1 MLTRFSSTAVFQP
14 VATRVAQPTFTAVA
28 ATRVE
33 PAVAAAVVAQPVK
46 AIEVS
51 VPTAGPVFTT
61 PIQNIRF
68 IDPAFAQNI
77 INLRTPTEGVP
88 RGQINVPVSPSENV
102 TDELIFERASDP
114 SLKFFIPR
122 YRLTEQVVSGQQR
135 YQVALQQSG
144 EEWTLTVHL
153 QKYRAP
159 SIAAIAPEATEM
171 DHRIAVFLKHNQ
183 LAGGTVIAKEELEFQ
198 EKTNEPNGIC
208 AVMRGN
214 TIAERDLIY
223 QTLTDPAYGATFIVR
238 NWVTVAVPL
247 PRVNEQTQSSPTR
260 IIRDHRTNEQTQ
272 SSPTPIIRDHRTNV
286 MAMPRMARFGAI
298 QGVAIGELNPT
309 AETPVE
315 PLYRQVDRVLDD
327 CVAPNPFVFP
337 PALHGYIFGDVT
349 ATPGERFELVRHQV
363 TCPKSGRSHSYY
375 QNPVRSYEFYY
386 LPDAFKIARL
396 PQSPHKPTMSV
407 RFATTDASIDA
418 VQVSLDYIALPFVD
432 PARLEAAASELKQK
446 ITEPLPPD
454 AKGLDFEPLLNPPDN
469 TQFLL
474 AIPRS
479 DASSGPF
486 DDRKGAMVDLRSGI
500 HDSLSLNMSQF
511 QAVYD
516 ALFGGSINLLS
527 GNVVMNLGGEQEA
540 IPFAARMDD
549 LIGEVFS
556 YEEFPDEESGGL
568 KISLKNAIESPIII
582 NALNAEIR
590 RGEAGTPGQ
599 IQKLVKTGVMQPR
612 SAEVN
617 ADQLPVELKTGEELR
632 LLLVPSSPLPG
643 EGALHALFDLTG
655 IKVQP
660 DKDAVWNA
668 ILDDALAVYPK
679 LITVKT
685 FKQKFDPPPDNA
697 DNQIMAVVV
706 DFEGGPSVELTADK
720 LEERDVPLPASIGGY
735 VLRKPDQGQYRYK
748 VRVIRL
754 SGETRDTEWRTDIT
768 TTLYVYPS
776 VK

>member
-1 MLTRFSSTAVFQP
+1 MSAGVFQT
-14 VATRVAQPTFTAVA
+14 VATRVTQPTFTAVVA
-28 ATRVE
+28 SQVE
-33 PAVAAAVVAQPVK
+33 PAVITAVVAQPVK
-46 AIEVS
+46 AKEMS
-51 VPTAGPVFTT
+51 VPIAGSVFTT

-102 TDELIFERASDP
+102 TDELIFEGASDP
-114 SLKFFIPR
+114 SLKFYIPR
-122 YRLTEQVVSGQQR
+122 YRLAEQSVGGQQR
-135 YQVALQQSG
+135 YQIALQQSG

-159 SIAAIAPEATEM
+159 AIAALAPEATEM

-208 AVMRGN
+208 AVLRGN

-238 NWVTVAVPL
+238 NWVTVAVPV
-247 PRVNEQTQSSPTR
+247 PRTNEQTQSSPTTV
-260 IIRDHRTNEQTQ
+260 IRDHRTNEQTQ
-272 SSPTPIIRDHRTNV
+272 PTPTPIIRDHRTNV

-309 AETPVE
+309 AETPTE
-315 PLYRQVDRVLDD
+315 PLFRQVDRVLDD
-327 CVAPNPFVFP
+327 CVDPNPFVFP
-337 PALHGYIFGDVT
+337 PALHGYIFGNVT
-349 ATPGERFELVRHQV
+349 ATPGERFDLVRHQIRW
-363 TCPKSGRSHSYY
+363 KEIMHSYY
-375 QNPVRSYEFYY
+375 QNPVRSNQFYY
-386 LPDAFKIARL
+386 LPDAFKIGRR
-396 PQSPHKPTMSV
+396 PESPHNPVMSV
-407 RFATTDASIDA
+407 RFTTTDASIDA

-432 PARLEAAASELKQK
+432 PARLQAAASELKQK
-446 ITEPLPPD
+446 ITQPLPPD
-454 AKGLDFEPLLNPPDN
+454 ANGLDFEPLLNPPDK
-469 TQFLL
+469 TQLLL

-479 DASSGPF
+479 DTASGPF

-549 LIGEVFS
+549 LIGEIFS
-556 YEEFPDEESGGL
+556 HEEFPDDESGGL
-568 KISLKNAIESPIII
+568 KIELRNAIESPVRIT
-582 NALNAEIR
+582 ALNAEIR
-590 RGEAGTPGQ
+590 RGQAATPGE
-599 IQKLVKTGVMQPR
+599 IRKLVSLSSGEST
-612 SAEVN
+612 
-617 ADQLPVELKTGEELR
+617 DQLPVELKPGVSLR

-643 EGALHALFDLTG
+643 EGALHAFFDWTG
-655 IKVQP
+655 VKVQP

-668 ILDDALAVYPK
+668 ILDPATPAVYLRTIK
-679 LITVKT
+679 VKT
-685 FKQKFDPPPDNA
+685 FKQKFDPPPNNVD
-697 DNQIMAVVV
+697 DQIMSVVL
-706 DFEGGPSVELTADK
+706 DFEGGPSVELNADN
-720 LEERDVPLPASIGGY
+720 LERDVSLPLPIGDY
-735 VLRKPDQGQYRYK
+735 VLRKADQGQYRYK
-748 VRVIRL
+748 VRIIRL
-754 SGETRDTEWRTDIT
+754 SGEMRDAEWRTDSTGI
-768 TTLYVYPS
+768 LFPS

>member
-1 MLTRFSSTAVFQP
+1 M
-14 VATRVAQPTFTAVA
+14 
-28 ATRVE
+28 
-33 PAVAAAVVAQPVK
+33 
-46 AIEVS
+46 
-51 VPTAGPVFTT
+51 FTT

-68 IDPAFAQNI
+68 IDPVFAQNI

-102 TDELIFERASDP
+102 TDELIFDGASDP
-114 SLKFFIPR
+114 SLKFYIPR
-122 YRLTEQVVSGQQR
+122 YRLAEQSVGGQQR
-135 YQVALQQSG
+135 YQIALQQSG

-159 SIAAIAPEATEM
+159 AIAALAPEATEM

-208 AVMRGN
+208 AVLRGN

-238 NWVTVAVPL
+238 NWVTVAVPV
-247 PRVNEQTQSSPTR
+247 PRTNEQTQSSPTTV
-260 IIRDHRTNEQTQ
+260 IRDHRTNEQTPPT
-272 SSPTPIIRDHRTNV
+272 PTPIIRDHRTNV

-309 AETPVE
+309 AETPTE
-315 PLYRQVDRVLDD
+315 PLFRQVDRVLDD
-327 CVAPNPFVFP
+327 CVDPNPFVFP
-337 PALHGYIFGDVT
+337 PALHGYIFGNVT
-349 ATPGERFELVRHQV
+349 ATPGERFDLVRHQIRW
-363 TCPKSGRSHSYY
+363 KEIMHSYY
-375 QNPVRSYEFYY
+375 QNPVRSNQFYY
-386 LPDAFKIARL
+386 LPDAFKIGRR
-396 PQSPHKPTMSV
+396 PESPHNPVMSV
-407 RFATTDASIDA
+407 RFTTTDASIDA

-432 PARLEAAASELKQK
+432 PARLQAAASELKQK
-446 ITEPLPPD
+446 ITQPLPPD
-454 AKGLDFEPLLNPPDN
+454 ANGLDFEPLLNPPDK
-469 TQFLL
+469 TQLL
-474 AIPRS
+474 VAIPRS
-479 DASSGPF
+479 DTASGPF

-556 YEEFPDEESGGL
+556 YQEFPDDESGGL
-568 KISLKNAIESPIII
+568 KIILKNAIESPVRID
-582 NALNAEIR
+582 ALTAEIR
-590 RGEAGTPGQ
+590 RGEGRVRGQ
-599 IQKLVKTGVMQPR
+599 IQKLVKTCVMEPG
-612 SAEVN
+612 SSE
-617 ADQLPVELKTGEELR
+617 DSMGELPVDLKAGEELR
-632 LLLVPSSPLPG
+632 LLLVPSSPLPPG
-643 EGALHALFDLTG
+643 EGPLHAFFDLTG

-660 DKDAVWNA
+660 DKDAIWNA
-668 ILDDALAVYPK
+668 ILDPSTPEVYLK
-679 LITVKT
+679 SITVKT

-706 DFEGGPSVELTADK
+706 DFEGGASAELNADN
-720 LEERDVPLPASIGGY
+720 LERAVPLPLPIADY

-754 SGETRDTEWRTDIT
+754 SGETGDTEWRTDSKT
-768 TTLYVYPS
+768 PLFVYPS

>member
-28 ATRVE
+28 ASRVE
-33 PAVAAAVVAQPVK
+33 PAIETAVVAQPVK

-102 TDELIFERASDP
+102 TDELIFEGASDP
-114 SLKFFIPR
+114 SLKFYIPR
-122 YRLTEQVVSGQQR
+122 YRLAEQSVGGQQR
-135 YQVALQQSG
+135 YQVALRQSG

-159 SIAAIAPEATEM
+159 SIAAVAPEATEM
-171 DHRIAVFLKHNQ
+171 NHRIAVFLKHNQ
-183 LAGGTVIAKEELEFQ
+183 LAGGTVIAKEELELT
-198 EKTNEPNGIC
+198 ERTDEPNGIC
-208 AVMRGN
+208 AVLRGN
-214 TIAERDLIY
+214 NLAELGLIY
-223 QTLTDPAYGATFIVR
+223 QTLTDPGYGATFIVR
-238 NWVTVAVPL
+238 NWVTVAVPV
-247 PRVNEQTQSSPTR
+247 PRTNEQTQSSPTT
-260 IIRDHRTNEQTQ
+260 IIRDHRTQPSPTTVIRDHRTQ

-309 AETPVE
+309 AETPTE
-315 PLYRQVDRVLDD
+315 PLFRQVDRVLDD

-386 LPDAFKIARL
+386 LPDAFKIARF

-446 ITEPLPPD
+446 ITEPLPPA
-454 AKGLDFEPLLNPPDN
+454 AKGLDFEPLLNPPDK

-590 RGEAGTPGQ
+590 RGEAATPGQ
-599 IQKLVKTGVMQPR
+599 IRKLVSLENT
-612 SAEVN
+612 
-617 ADQLPVELKTGEELR
+617 DQLPVELKPGKELR

-643 EGALHALFDLTG
+643 AGALHAVFDLTG

-668 ILDDALAVYPK
+668 ILDDALAVYPR

-706 DFEGGPSVELTADK
+706 DFEGGVSAELTADN
-720 LEERDVPLPASIGGY
+720 LERAVPLPLPIADY

-754 SGETRDTEWRTDIT
+754 SGETGDTEWRTDNK
-768 TTLYVYPS
+768 TTLYVYPA
-776 VK
+776 

>member
-14 VATRVAQPTFTAVA
+14 IATRVGQPNFTAVA
-28 ATRVE
+28 ASQVE
-33 PAVAAAVVAQPVK
+33 PAVETAVVAQPVK

-68 IDPAFAQNI
+68 IDPVFAQNI

-102 TDELIFERASDP
+102 TDELIFDGASDP
-114 SLKFFIPR
+114 SLKFYIPR
-122 YRLTEQVVSGQQR
+122 YRLAEQSVGGQQR
-135 YQVALQQSG
+135 YQIALQQSG

-159 SIAAIAPEATEM
+159 AIAALAPEATEM

-208 AVMRGN
+208 AVLRGN

-238 NWVTVAVPL
+238 NWVTVAVPV
-247 PRVNEQTQSSPTR
+247 PRTNEQTQSSPTTV
-260 IIRDHRTNEQTQ
+260 IRDHRTNEQTPPT
-272 SSPTPIIRDHRTNV
+272 PTPIIRDHRTNV

-309 AETPVE
+309 AETPTE
-315 PLYRQVDRVLDD
+315 PLFRQVDRVLDD
-327 CVAPNPFVFP
+327 CVDPNPFVFP
-337 PALHGYIFGDVT
+337 PALHGYIFGNVT
-349 ATPGERFELVRHQV
+349 ATPGERFDLVRHQIRW
-363 TCPKSGRSHSYY
+363 KEIMHSYY
-375 QNPVRSYEFYY
+375 QNPVRSNQFYY
-386 LPDAFKIARL
+386 LPDAFKIGRR
-396 PQSPHKPTMSV
+396 PESPHNPVMSV
-407 RFATTDASIDA
+407 RFTTTDASIDA

-432 PARLEAAASELKQK
+432 PARLQAAASELKQK
-446 ITEPLPPD
+446 ITQPLPPD
-454 AKGLDFEPLLNPPDN
+454 ANGLDFEPLLNPPDK
-469 TQFLL
+469 TQLL
-474 AIPRS
+474 VAIPRS
-479 DASSGPF
+479 DTASGPF

-527 GNVVMNLGGEQEA
+527 PVR
-540 IPFAARMDD
+540 ID
-549 LIGEVFS
+549 
-556 YEEFPDEESGGL
+556 
-568 KISLKNAIESPIII
+568 
-582 NALNAEIR
+582 ALTAEIR
-590 RGEAGTPGQ
+590 RGEGRVRGQ
-599 IQKLVKTGVMQPR
+599 IQKLVKTGVMEPG
-612 SAEVN
+612 SSE
-617 ADQLPVELKTGEELR
+617 DSMGELPVDLKAGEELR
-632 LLLVPSSPLPG
+632 LLLVPSSPLPPG
-643 EGALHALFDLTG
+643 EGPLHAFFDLTG

-660 DKDAVWNA
+660 DKDAIWNA
-668 ILDDALAVYPK
+668 ILDPSTPEVYLK
-679 LITVKT
+679 SITVKT

-706 DFEGGPSVELTADK
+706 DFEGGASAELNADN
-720 LEERDVPLPASIGGY
+720 LERAVPLPLPIADY

-754 SGETRDTEWRTDIT
+754 SGETGDTEWRTDSKT
-768 TTLYVYPS
+768 PLFVYPS